1 MSSVLFTK
9 VVDMSML
16 CKIFTGHHLASL
28 IGTNEEGTE
37 LKITVDSQA
46 LFKYGMYHYDERDG
60 FCELSINKFFDLL
73 DYLGIDRG
81 FYTPEVRSKIAELC
95 MELVEVSDTPYGGDI
110 VRVDESIYVHQSR
123 VLDIV
128 EEPFSKEDIRIK
140 AMSISDNAWILEE
153 ILVD

>member
-37 LKITVDSQA
+37 LKVTVNSQA
-46 LFKYGMYHYDERDG
+46 LFKYGMYLYDEEDG
-60 FCELSINKFFDLL
+60 FCEISLSNFLDLL
-73 DYLGIDRG
+73 YYLDIERG
-81 FYTPEVRSKIAELC
+81 SYTPEVRSRIAELC
-95 MELVEVSDTPYGGDI
+95 MELVEVSDTPYSGDI
-110 VRVDESIYVHQSR
+110 VRVNESIYVHQSR

-128 EEPFSKEDIRIK
+128 EESFSKEDIEIK
-140 AMSISDNAWILEE
+140 AIPIADNAWILEE
-153 ILVD
+153 VLK